1 MNNGRKKINNVFVEG
16 AIKPVF
22 IGESILK
29 HNSKKNIGAHS
40 IFLGQVRNDK
50 IKEQEVFAIEYT
62 AYKDMAV
69 EIFQEIRED
78 FLKNIP

>member
-1 MNNGRKKINNVFVEG
+1 M
-16 AIKPVF
+16 
-22 IGESILK
+22 
-29 HNSKKNIGAHS
+29 
-40 IFLGQVRNDK
+40 GQVRNDK
-50 IKEQEVFAIEYT
+50 IKEQEVIAIEYT